1 MSYSFEWD
9 PQKEQTNIGKHGI
22 DFDEAASV
30 FADPL
35 AEWSMDERAYSGEE
49 RFIALGR
56 SLSGRLILVVF
67 TEREGCVRIIRARIP
82 RAYCRSSWQRLR
94 EARHLPRN

>member
-9 PQKEQTNIGKHGI
+9 SEKEQANIAKHGV

-56 SLSGRLILVVF
+56 SSSGRLILVVF
-67 TEREGCVRIIRARIP
+67 TERKGCVRIISARRP
-82 RAYCRSSWQRLR
+82 TRRETKAY
-94 EARHLPRN
+94 EG

>member
-1 MSYSFEWD
+1 MDYSFEWD
-9 PQKEQTNIGKHGI
+9 PEKPLANVTKHGI

-56 SLSGRLILVVF
+56 SSFGRLILVVF
-67 TEREGCVRIIRARIP
+67 TEREGTVRVISARRP
-82 RAYCRSSWQRLR
+82 TRR
-94 EARHLPRN
+94 ERRGYEG